1 MTRRLKWLGLAV
13 LAFALASLLSLW
25 SYGRFARHAQGAPG
39 HALPVASAATP
50 LDRLVAP
57 LLAEHRGGNGLALLQ
72 DNLDA
77 FAVRALSARAAGRSL
92 DLQYYI
98 WHDDFTGRLL
108 DH

>member
-25 SYGRFARHAQGAPG
+25 SYGRFARQAQGAPG
-39 HALPVASAATP
+39 HALPVAANATA

-57 LLAEHRGGNGLALLQ
+57 LLAARPGESGLALLP

-92 DLQYYI
+92 DLQY
-98 WHDDFTGRLL
+98 
-108 DH
+108 